1 MNKNNC
7 LQHLLLGVF
16 LMLLSTASVAQNT
29 ILRSNGAMTDGGSHW
44 NDDTDTVKTE
54 NVPIGLYVW
63 KINPRF
69 GDIIKAEPDTLPHLF
84 QNEAFTEGK
93 TGHYNHTGNLGSPR
107 ISRILS
113 DNLERTFSP
122 QFIFAKPYDFFLTPI
137 SDLLFTNTKSPITNI
152 TYHECGNKQNGEDR
166 IRALFATN
174 AGKRFGA
181 GFKLDYLYG
190 RGYYQSQAT
199 AHFNGTLFASYI
211 TDTYKLHTAYS
222 ANHLK
227 NSENGGI
234 ESDDYVTRPET
245 LGAKY
250 GTADI
255 PTRLTKTWNKINV
268 NTFYLTHN
276 YNLGFTRH
284 RDKDGRIVD
293 TRQFSP
299 KNKML
304 SKMVGNPG
312 MTTSSTRH
320 DSATSSNTKSIPA
333 SESLATNTVKATE
346 AAEDTLSKLIPEFV
360 PVLGFIHTMRLE
372 HNNRRFLSNLRR
384 TAGADSFFNDFY
396 LPGDSANDYTKN
408 VHVENTLALELREGF
423 NKWVKSGLRL
433 FVRHDFYKYTLP
445 NEQRLETRHTENYFT
460 IGAQLSKH
468 QGRFFHYNVLGELRN
483 TGKSW
488 GEFNVSA
495 DVDLA
500 VPLRKDTLKAS
511 LFAGTRGEQPT
522 FYQRTYHARNAWWDK
537 SYDRTFSASA
547 GGTIAY
553 KRTSLSVTLHTLQNY
568 AYFQERLTPAT
579 TSEGTTIFRS
589 SIEALQKG
597 KNIQALSAS
606 LRQDLTWGILNWEN
620 ELTAQTTSEKEV
632 LPLPAFSLWSNL
644 YLRFRIAHVL
654 LTELGADARF
664 FTTYKA
670 LTYSPIIGNYVV
682 QDPDHTTKTGN
693 YPWVNVYANFHLKS
707 TRFYIMASHVNH
719 KSDNGKPFLVPHHPL
734 NQMVLRLG
742 ISWNFFN

>member
-1 MNKNNC
+1 MNKNNV

-16 LMLLSTASVAQNT
+16 LLIFSTASVAQNT
-29 ILRSNGAMTDGGSHW
+29 ILRANGAMNDGDSHW
-44 NDDTDTVKTE
+44 NNDTDTVKTE

-84 QNEAFTEGK
+84 QNEAFTGGT
-93 TGHYNHTGNLGSPR
+93 TGHYNYTGNLGSPR
-107 ISRILS
+107 NSRILS
-113 DNLERTFSP
+113 DNLEHTFSP
-122 QFIFAKPYDFFLTPI
+122 QFIFAKPYDYFLTPI

-190 RGYYQSQAT
+190 RGYYQSQST

-211 TDTYKLHTAYS
+211 SDTYNLHTAYS

-245 LGAKY
+245 FPTKY
-250 GTADI
+250 GTADM
-255 PTRLTKTWNKINV
+255 PTRLSKSWNKMNV

-284 RDKDGRIVD
+284 RDKDGHIVNA
-293 TRQFSP
+293 RQFAP
-299 KNKML
+299 KNKLL
-304 SKMVGNPG
+304 SKVVKNAG
-312 MTTSSTRH
+312 MPADTTRRDSMPTS
-320 DSATSSNTKSIPA
+320 DANAKLVSATQTAAKDM
-333 SESLATNTVKATE
+333 E
-346 AAEDTLSKLIPEFV
+346 AAEDTLSKVIPEFV
-360 PVLGFIHTMRLE
+360 PVVGFIHTMRLE
-372 HNNRRFLSNLRR
+372 HNNRRFLSNLTRA
-384 TAGADSFFNDFY
+384 AGADRYFNDFY

-408 VHVENTLALELREGF
+408 IHVENTLALELREGF
-423 NKWVKSGLRL
+423 NRWVKSGLRL

-445 NEQRLETRHTENYFT
+445 DQQRLETRYTENYFT
-460 IGAQLSKH
+460 IGAQLFSK
-468 QGRFFHYNVLGELRN
+468 QSRLFHYDLLGELRN

-495 DVDLA
+495 NVGLA
-500 VPLRKDTLKAS
+500 IPLHSDTLKVN
-511 LFAGTRGEQPT
+511 LFGNTRGEQPT

-553 KRTSLSVTLHTLQNY
+553 KRTRLSVALQTLQNH
-568 AYFQERLTPAT
+568 AYFQERLTPVT
-579 TSEGTTIFRS
+579 TSEGTTLFRS
-589 SIEALQKG
+589 GVEALQKG

-620 ELTAQTTSEKEV
+620 ELTAQTTSEKEI
-632 LPLPAFSLWSNL
+632 LPLPAFSVWSNL

-654 LTELGADARF
+654 LTEFGADARF
-664 FTTYKA
+664 FTAYKA
-670 LTYSPIIGNYVV
+670 LTYSPLIGSYVV
-682 QDPDHTTKTGN
+682 QDPDHATKTGN

-707 TRFYIMASHVNH
+707 TRFYIMASHVNY
-719 KSDNGKPFLVPHHPL
+719 KSGSGKPFLVPHYPL